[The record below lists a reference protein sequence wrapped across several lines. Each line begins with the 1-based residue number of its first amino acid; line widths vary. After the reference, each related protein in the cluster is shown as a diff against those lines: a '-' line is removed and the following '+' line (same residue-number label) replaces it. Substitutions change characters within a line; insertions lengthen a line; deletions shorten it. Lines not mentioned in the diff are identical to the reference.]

1 MTAISVTKAKILVCF
16 LLILILTGCNAQRN
30 DLSERAIT
38 TEDVNAL
45 VETKTIFKY
54 STEGAELTGIYSDD
68 HELQYLYVDILG
80 EMGRITRE
88 YTFLEDR
95 IIYNCHEVMYEQ
107 PFYIEKTLKI
117 AETNDTRYLITEDEL
132 YILTYEGEWAKMSEE
147 DKVEEKEML
156 QEFLDDFASEEE

>member
-1 MTAISVTKAKILVCF
+1 MYKKIKTLVCF

-30 DLSERAIT
+30 DLQEQAIT

-45 VETKTIFKY
+45 VETKSSFKY
-54 STEGAELTGIYSDD
+54 SSEGAGLTGIYSGD
-68 HELQYLYVDILG
+68 HELQYLYVDIYG

-107 PFYIEKTLKI
+107 PFYIENTLKI
-117 AETNDTRYLITEDEL
+117 SETNDTRYLITEDEL
-132 YILTYEGEWAKMSEE
+132 YSLTYEGKWVKMPEE
-147 DKVEEKEML
+147 DKLEEKERL
-156 QEFLDDFASEEE
+156 QKFLDDLAFEEE